1 MPSPQTII
9 IIPARLSSQRLPNKV
24 LLDLAGKPIIQRVY
38 EQAKKAKAID
48 EVFIATDSQQVQVA
62 CQTFTH
68 NIIMTRSDH
77 PSGTDRIAE
86 AAQSLEAE
94 VIINVQGDEPFVDPQ
109 LIEQLALLMQD
120 ARFSVGTA
128 VCRITAVADFLNP
141 NIVKAVVDEQKR
153 ALYFS
158 RSPVPF
164 PRDTNLATLTT
175 LPPEIQAFRHLGIYA
190 YQRNFLLHYATLP
203 PTHLEK
209 TEKLEQLRVLEN
221 GYPIGTIE
229 TTQPSLGI
237 DTEEDL
243 TKARIL
249 APNFFTNNPNSTP
262 NS

>member
-1 MPSPQTII
+1 MTLPKTLV
-9 IIPARLSSQRLPNKV
+9 IIPARLSSQRLANKV

-38 EQAKKAKAID
+38 EQAKKANAID
-48 EVFIATDSQQVQVA
+48 EVFIATDSEQIQAV
-62 CQTFTH
+62 CQTFTR

-86 AAQSLEAE
+86 AVEKLEAE
-94 VIINVQGDEPFVDPQ
+94 VIINVQGDEPFVSPL
-109 LIEQLALLMQD
+109 LIEQLALLMRD
-120 ARFSVGTA
+120 ATLPVGTA

-164 PRDTNLATLTT
+164 PRDTNLSSLTI
-175 LPPEIQAFRHLGIYA
+175 LPPEIPAFRHLGIYA
-190 YQRNFLLHYATLP
+190 YQRNFLLYYATLP
-203 PTHLEK
+203 PTYLER
-209 TEKLEQLRVLEN
+209 TEKLEQLRVLES
-221 GYPIGTIE
+221 GYQIGIIE

-243 TKARIL
+243 TKARTL
-249 APNFFTNNPNSTP
+249 APTFFTDS
-262 NS
+262 